1 MKEQR
6 KEMREPEMVSLDRIF
21 IGFLFGVGAVS
32 SLWFISS
39 LLYVILK

>member
-6 KEMREPEMVSLDRIF
+6 KEMYEPEMVALNRIF
-21 IGFLFGVGAVS
+21 MGFLFGVGAIV
-32 SLWFISS
+32 SLWFMSS

>member
-1 MKEQR
+1 MNEKR
-6 KEMREPEMVSLDRIF
+6 KEMGEPEMVSLDRIF

-32 SLWFISS
+32 SLWFMSS

>member
-6 KEMREPEMVSLDRIF
+6 KEMHEPEIIALDRIF

-32 SLWFISS
+32 SLWFMSS

>member
-6 KEMREPEMVSLDRIF
+6 KEMYEPEIVTLDRIF

-32 SLWFISS
+32 SLWFMSG
-39 LLYVILK
+39 LLYIILK